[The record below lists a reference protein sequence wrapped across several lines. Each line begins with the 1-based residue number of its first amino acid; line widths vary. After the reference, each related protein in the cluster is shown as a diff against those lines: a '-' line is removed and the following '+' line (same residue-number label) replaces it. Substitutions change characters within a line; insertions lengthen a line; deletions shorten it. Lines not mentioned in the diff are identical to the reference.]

1 MFLLGYDLGSSSVK
15 TTLLD
20 AHTGRPVASATS
32 PETELAMIAHQPG
45 WAEQDPE
52 MWWEHIVKATRQV
65 LEKSQVGPQDI
76 RAIGIAYQMHGLVL
90 IDKAQQVLRPAI
102 IWCDSRAVGIG
113 ERAFAALGPNRCLVH
128 LLNSPGNFTASK
140 LRWVQENEPALFDRV
155 DKFMLPGDYIA
166 LRLTGE
172 ATTTAS
178 GLSEGILWDFSAN
191 APADLLLQH
200 YGIPPHLVPR
210 VVPTFAVQGQLTAEA
225 ARELGLAPGTPITYR
240 AGDQPNNAYSL
251 KVLYPGEIAATAGT
265 SGVVYGIN
273 DQYTY
278 DPESR
283 VNTFVHVNHT
293 KDKPST
299 GTLLCVNGTGSQ
311 NSWLRRT
318 VFTHQGQAL
327 DYVAINQLAAQTPVG
342 SGGIVMLPFGNGAE
356 RPLANREL
364 GGSIH
369 GLQFNLH
376 TQAHL
381 ARAAQEGIA
390 AALRYGTD
398 IMASLGIQTRTVRA
412 GDANMFLSPIFA
424 QTFANFT
431 GAVVELY
438 NTDGS
443 HGSARAAGV
452 GAGIYHNF
460 EESFVGLGHNR
471 SIEPQTQEKDQ
482 YEEVYQRWLAQLKKE
497 MGQS

>member
-1 MFLLGYDLGSSSVK
+1 MFLLGLDLGSSSVK
-15 TTLLD
+15 STLL
-20 AHTGRPVASATS
+20 AAETGQVVASATS
-32 PETELAMIAHQPG
+32 PQTEMPMQAFQPG

-65 LEKSQVGPQDI
+65 LAKARVPATEIKG
-76 RAIGIAYQMHGLVL
+76 IGLAYQMHGLVL
-90 IDKAQQVLRPAI
+90 VDRHHRALRPSI

-113 ERAFAALGPNRCLVH
+113 DRAFADLGQAFCLSR

-140 LRWVQENEPALFDRV
+140 LRWVAEHEPELLA
-155 DKFMLPGDYIA
+155 KAAHFMLPGDYVA

-172 ATTTAS
+172 VVTTAS
-178 GLSEGILWDFSAN
+178 GLSEGILWDFSQH
-191 APADLLLQH
+191 APAHFLLDH
-200 YGIPPHLVPR
+200 YGLPTHLLPR
-210 VVPTFAVQGQLTAEA
+210 IVPTFGPQGQVTAQA
-225 ARELGLAPGTPITYR
+225 AAELGLAPGTPVAYR

-251 KVLYPGEIAATAGT
+251 NVLYPGEVAATAGT

-273 DQYTY
+273 DQFTY
-278 DPESR
+278 DPQSR

-293 KDKPST
+293 ASQPST

-318 VFTHQGQAL
+318 VFGSTGEPL
-327 DYVAINQLAAQTPVG
+327 GYEAINQLAAQAPPG
-342 SGGIVMLPFGNGAE
+342 SAGVVVLPFGNGAE

-381 ARAAQEGIA
+381 ARATQEGIA

-398 IMASLGIQTRTVRA
+398 LMGGLGIRCQTVRA

-431 GAVVELY
+431 GATVELY
-438 NTDGS
+438 NTDGAQ
-443 HGSARAAGV
+443 GAARGAGV
-452 GAGIYHNF
+452 GVGIYPNHQAA
-460 EESFVGLGHNR
+460 FVGLAR
-471 SIEPQTQEKDQ
+471 TRTVEPQTQEKDR
-482 YEEVYQRWLAQLKKE
+482 YEEIYQHWLQRLERELA
-497 MGQS
+497 